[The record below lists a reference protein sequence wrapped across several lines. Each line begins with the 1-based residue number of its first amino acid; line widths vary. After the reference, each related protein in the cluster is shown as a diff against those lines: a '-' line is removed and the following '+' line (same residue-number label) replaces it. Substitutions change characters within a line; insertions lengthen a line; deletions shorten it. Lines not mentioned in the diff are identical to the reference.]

1 MAGPKRK
8 TMITMIATGLMMMG
22 HGLAEK
28 ATAQESSS
36 RSPVLMAVE
45 LQISTHV
52 GRIQEVAGRLRAK
65 GEPVVL
71 VRADLPNEPWWVQS
85 KPTPSA
91 KDRFK
96 AKAIFGNSRSPA
108 GARFRVLVIL
118 VDPKVALRD
127 YPTGQ
132 VIRKLPDVPRSREML
147 VTMPR
152 TGRPVI
158 QAVPVKKIGSDSKS
172 DDADSEKSPVEFTSP
187 KTGST
192 VRQTA
197 TLSGKVEAGF
207 TPVLLVRPLAKDS
220 VWWIQ
225 KPIRASK
232 SGEFSANVVIGSQR
246 TAEGTRFRIVALA
259 VPASDSKENAEA
271 KGDAGT
277 NVEFIPGDFLRKLPE
292 DIAASKELVLT
303 LRRSA
308 TAAADTKASAATS
321 RK

>member
-1 MAGPKRK
+1 
-8 TMITMIATGLMMMG
+8 
-22 HGLAEK
+22 
-28 ATAQESSS
+28 
-36 RSPVLMAVE
+36 MAVE

-52 GRIQEVAGRLRAK
+52 GRIQEVTGRVRAK

-71 VRADLPNEPWWVQS
+71 VRADLPNEPWWVQG
-85 KPTPSA
+85 KPTPTA
-91 KDRFK
+91 KDKFK
-96 AKAIFGNSRSPA
+96 AKAIFGNSRSSA
-108 GARFRVLVIL
+108 GARFRLLVIL

-132 VIRKLPDVPRSREML
+132 VIRKLPDVPRSREIL

-158 QAVPVKKIGSDSKS
+158 RAVPVKKIGSNSKS
-172 DDADSEKSPVEFTSP
+172 DETEAAASPVEFTSP

-197 TLSGKVEAGF
+197 ILSGKVEAGF
-207 TPVLLVRPLAKDS
+207 KPVLLVRPLAKDS

-225 KPIRASK
+225 KPIGVSK
-232 SGEFSANVVIGSQR
+232 SGEFSAKVVIGSQR
-246 TAEGTRFRIVALA
+246 TAEETRFRIVALA
-259 VPASDSKENAEA
+259 VPASESNEKSSTGKTKSNA
-271 KGDAGT
+271 
-277 NVEFIPGDFLRKLPE
+277 NFIPGDFLRKLPE
-292 DIAASKELVLT
+292 DIAASKELVVT

-308 TAAADTKASAATS
+308 TADTKASAGTS

>member
-1 MAGPKRK
+1 MTGPKRK
-8 TMITMIATGLMMMG
+8 SMITMIATGLMMMG
-22 HGLAEK
+22 YGLKK
-28 ATAQESSS
+28 APAQEESSS
-36 RSPVLMAVE
+36 RSTVSIAVE

-52 GRIQEVAGRLRAK
+52 GRIQEVTGRIRAK

-71 VRADLPNEPWWVQS
+71 VRADLPNEPWWVQG
-85 KPTPSA
+85 KPTPTA
-91 KDRFK
+91 RDKFK
-96 AKAIFGNSRSPA
+96 AKAIFGNSRSPV

-158 QAVPVKKIGSDSKS
+158 RAVPVKKIGSDSKP
-172 DDADSEKSPVEFTSP
+172 DETEDEKSPVGFTSP

-207 TPVLLVRPLAKDS
+207 TPVLLVRPLARDS

-225 KPIRASK
+225 KPIRVSK
-232 SGEFSANVVIGSQR
+232 TGEFSAMVVIGSQR

-259 VPASDSKENAEA
+259 VPDDSKEKEEA
-271 KGDAGT
+271 KDET
-277 NVEFIPGDFLRKLPE
+277 ESNVPFISGDFLRKLPD

-308 TAAADTKASAATS
+308 TATTDAKTIAGTS